1 MLLIANFWEHLE
13 WTAPWGQGWHG
24 EREGEQKV
32 GCGRSRYNY
41 FLILFTFP
49 PIIRLSSSTFPI
61 SALSSRGERTDRRR
75 DEANRSWVDRKDEVT
90 TAAIRDYSLNLR
102 KMQEEVTSTSN
113 CRLAYWE
120 IQEKRRELKACRTVN
135 MPALVCVSA
144 NENMNTHMHIRTYQY
159 LNRTHLVW
167 ACRHSQ
173 GDQNGNRLGKLNS
186 TRMPKFNMRRYML
199 HNWAK

>member
-1 MLLIANFWEHLE
+1 MGKEKE
-13 WTAPWGQGWHG
+13 KKKWGAGDQDTII
-24 EREGEQKV
+24 
-32 GCGRSRYNY
+32 SLY
-41 FLILFTFP
+41 FSPSP

-102 KMQEEVTSTSN
+102 KMQEEGTSTSN